1 MVRMFK
7 MNFGKKTDDKGFKF
21 YGYDNFRYFKQD
33 LALKGLHLQTE
44 VKFENGLFYKIQNN

>member
-1 MVRMFK
+1 MFK